1 MMKIENEEALQAHLT
16 ALRREFHEHPELS
29 MQEYETARR
38 IERELDALGI
48 EHRRIGE
55 TGVLGILKGTGAGEK
70 IIALRA
76 DIDALPIQELS
87 DCAYRSRTDGVMH
100 ACGHDGHTACL
111 LGAAQILREN
121 LDAFGGEIRLIF
133 QPGEEIG
140 RGTQEFFDA
149 GVLEGV
155 GRVFGLHTAPE
166 VDTGVVGVKPG
177 LNNASVDFF
186 RVTIHGKSAHV
197 STPHLGV
204 DALYIASQFVV
215 AAQAL
220 VTRRRSPVE
229 PLILGI
235 GKLNAGT
242 TYNALADFAVLE
254 GTTRTVSFETRD
266 WVKAQIDALA
276 AQIAAL
282 YGGSAE
288 VYWDDY
294 TPPLINDPEVCRE
307 VTRAAETVE
316 GLTVWTERPL
326 SLSGDNFA
334 DFQLRAPGVYA
345 YLGSGSAKK
354 PGTQNAGHSVNF
366 DLDEDALLLGAKLY
380 AAYALQWLNEA

>member
-1 MMKIENEEALQAHLT
+1 MTEKDAALAARLT
-16 ALRREFHEHPELS
+16 ALRRDFHRRPELS
-29 MQEYETARR
+29 MQEFETADR
-38 IERELDALGI
+38 IEAELDALGVA
-48 EHRRIGE
+48 HARIGE
-55 TGVLGILKGTGAGEK
+55 TGVLGIIRGLAAGEK
-70 IIALRA
+70 IVALRA
-76 DIDALPIQELS
+76 DIDALPIQERS
-87 DCAYRSRTDGVMH
+87 ERPYRSERAGVMH

-111 LGAAQILREN
+111 LGAAALLQERREE
-121 LDAFGGEIRLIF
+121 FGGEVRLIF

-140 RGTQEFFDA
+140 RGTRAFFDA
-149 GVLEGV
+149 GVMDGV
-155 GRVFGLHTAPE
+155 CRVFGLHTAPE
-166 VDTGVVGVKPG
+166 LDTGVAGVKPG

-186 RVTIHGKSAHV
+186 RVSFHGKSAHV

-242 TYNALADFAVLE
+242 AYNALAAEAVLE
-254 GTTRTVSFETRD
+254 GTTRTVSIEARN
-266 WVKAQIDALA
+266 WIKREIDALA
-276 AQIAAL
+276 ASVAAQ

-288 VYWDDY
+288 TYWDDY
-294 TPPLINDPEVCRE
+294 TPPLLNDPAVCRE
-307 VTRAAETVE
+307 VVKAVEQVE
-316 GLTVWTERPL
+316 GLRAWAERPL

-334 DFQLRAPGVYA
+334 DFQLRCPGAYV
-345 YLGSGSAKK
+345 YLGSGNPHK
-354 PGTQNAGHSVNF
+354 PGTQNAGHSVDF

-380 AAYALQWLNEA
+380 AQYAVQTLRGE